1 MQSLPLETLR
11 QLAAQVGLAVV
22 AVAGVEELAED
33 RAFLEAWQRAGY
45 AGEMGYMLRDSG
57 LLAAPQ
63 QVVEGAQSVVVFG
76 VHYDRTPRRAL
87 RRGHGRVA
95 RYAWGRDYHKVLRR
109 RLQSLVELVRTS
121 HSFGV
126 TARIFSDSVPLL
138 ERALASRAG
147 LGFVGKNTM
156 VIVPRLGSFLFLAEV
171 LWNLEVTG
179 TAAPQASSGPQ
190 HCGSCTRC
198 LSACPTGAFVAERV
212 LDARRCISYL
222 TIEKRGALS
231 VEERRWLGEWV
242 FGCDVCQ
249 DVCPFNYV
257 SLKRGLRADIPELG
271 AEAGVG
277 ESLSLQEVLLMRDSA
292 AFERR
297 FAGTALMRAKREGLV
312 RNAAVVAANTGAS
325 ELLGALELA
334 AREDSSAIVRQHA
347 LWGYVTLALAS
358 GERPRP
364 VIRNRVREALS
375 DPAPEVAAEARQL
388 LEHDA

>member
-1 MQSLPLETLR
+1 
-11 QLAAQVGLAVV
+11 
-22 AVAGVEELAED
+22 
-33 RAFLEAWQRAGY
+33 
-45 AGEMGYMLRDSG
+45 
-57 LLAAPQ
+57 
-63 QVVEGAQSVVVFG
+63 
-76 VHYDRTPRRAL
+76 
-87 RRGHGRVA
+87 
-95 RYAWGRDYHKVLRR
+95 
-109 RLQSLVELVRTS
+109 
-121 HSFGV
+121 
-126 TARIFSDSVPLL
+126 
-138 ERALASRAG
+138 
-147 LGFVGKNTM
+147 
-156 VIVPRLGSFLFLAEV
+156 
-171 LWNLEVTG
+171 
-179 TAAPQASSGPQ
+179 
-190 HCGSCTRC
+190 
-198 LSACPTGAFVAERV
+198 
-212 LDARRCISYL
+212 
-222 TIEKRGALS
+222 
-231 VEERRWLGEWV
+231 
-242 FGCDVCQ
+242 
-249 DVCPFNYV
+249 VCPFNYV

-375 DPAPEVAAEARQL
+375 DPTPEVAAEARQL